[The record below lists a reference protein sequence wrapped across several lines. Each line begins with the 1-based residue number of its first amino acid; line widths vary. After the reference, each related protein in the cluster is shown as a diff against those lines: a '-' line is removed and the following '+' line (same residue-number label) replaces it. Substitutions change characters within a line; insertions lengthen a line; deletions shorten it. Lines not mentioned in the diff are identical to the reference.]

1 MLKFAKSLRFRFY
14 SLSIVFLAGL
24 ACMISYVTVRSMV
37 STVTEISAENGLPIV
52 EKVAEGIDAE
62 RFKDF
67 AATLDM
73 TNPWFLEIQRW
84 MFDIKDNSG
93 AVYLYTMD
101 RTASGAYRF
110 VIDGSAP
117 LDRPDD
123 LSAPGDEENTAGYG
137 DAFFRCFDEG
147 VATSTELVYQQGW
160 GWLISIYAPI
170 KDSAGNVVGIVGCD
184 YSGETLH
191 EAILKFIR
199 TQLIV
204 GALSLILAIALI
216 SFLSS
221 LVFGRIKRIS
231 EPFGKLSQGKGDL
244 TVSIPVQ
251 GSNEISILAEN
262 FNSFQE
268 TLRGMVLAIKE
279 SVSNLKAMG
288 ETLYEDSGKTEEAT
302 LSLVDDLE
310 GIKSCASR
318 QDGMSAETF
327 REISELEK
335 RIESLDYQ
343 VVSQSKSLNAAVKSI
358 HGMTDG
364 LAEMGLT
371 IEKIAA
377 EYRTLVADSERG
389 MELEGRVASLVEEVI
404 RHSEGLSEANTLIKA
419 IADQTNLLAMN
430 AAIEAAHAG
439 EAGKG
444 FAVVADEIRKLAST
458 SLDQSHSISGLLQ
471 DIGGQL
477 SGIVE
482 ATERSLESF
491 SGING
496 KIGTLD
502 GMVNALFK
510 SISRQNGDSQR
521 VLGNIGS
528 VDSGFAIVSRE
539 SHSIAEEV
547 TAMHAQVEAL
557 RDASRDIL
565 DSVSHAHGTADRLR
579 GIVSGFGMAAE
590 LNNESLN
597 GVSGAVDQFTV

>member
-1 MLKFAKSLRFRFY
+1 M
-14 SLSIVFLAGL
+14 
-24 ACMISYVTVRSMV
+24 
-37 STVTEISAENGLPIV
+37 
-52 EKVAEGIDAE
+52 
-62 RFKDF
+62 
-67 AATLDM
+67 
-73 TNPWFLEIQRW
+73 
-84 MFDIKDNSG
+84 
-93 AVYLYTMD
+93 
-101 RTASGAYRF
+101 
-110 VIDGSAP
+110 
-117 LDRPDD
+117 
-123 LSAPGDEENTAGYG
+123 
-137 DAFFRCFDEG
+137 
-147 VATSTELVYQQGW
+147 
-160 GWLISIYAPI
+160 
-170 KDSAGNVVGIVGCD
+170 
-184 YSGETLH
+184 
-191 EAILKFIR
+191 
-199 TQLIV
+199 
-204 GALSLILAIALI
+204 
-216 SFLSS
+216 
-221 LVFGRIKRIS
+221 
-231 EPFGKLSQGKGDL
+231 

-251 GSNEISILAEN
+251 GSNEISVLAEN
-262 FNSFQE
+262 FNGFQE

-279 SVSNLKAMG
+279 SVSNLQAMG
-288 ETLYEDSGKTEEAT
+288 ETLYEDSGKTEEAA

-327 REISELEK
+327 KEISELEK

-358 HGMTDG
+358 HGMADG

-502 GMVNALFK
+502 GMVSALFK

-521 VLGNIGS
+521 VLDNIGS
-528 VDSGFAIVSRE
+528 VDSGFAIVTRE
-539 SHSIAEEV
+539 SHSIAKEV

-565 DSVSHAHGTADRLR
+565 DSVSHAPGTTDL
-579 GIVSGFGMAAE
+579 V
-590 LNNESLN
+590 
-597 GVSGAVDQFTV
+597 